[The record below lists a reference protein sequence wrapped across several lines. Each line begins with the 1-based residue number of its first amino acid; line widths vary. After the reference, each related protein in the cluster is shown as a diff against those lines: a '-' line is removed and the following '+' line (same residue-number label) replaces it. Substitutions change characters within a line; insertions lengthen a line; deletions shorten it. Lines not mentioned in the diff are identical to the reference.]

1 MVPKWSL
8 VRKHGSEGHDEEWQT
23 RRQILQ
29 ETYFSTNF
37 AKRQDSLLARRK
49 MNFSGDRAS
58 ILGLKNV
65 SSVYIVRSPKM

>member
-58 ILGLKNV
+58 ILGLKNI
-65 SSVYIVRSPKM
+65 SSCKIPKNVK